1 MGLSKLTLILML
13 IAIVSTFI
21 VVIFFLKED
30 DDNDTLVVKL
40 DTPILILMILWI
52 ASIVSMFNDFYYIEL
67 WNH

>member
-21 VVIFFLKED
+21 VVFFLKED